1 MGIFTRKKDGK
12 KELKELLD
20 GYELPTFSTVV
31 IKVLS
36 LLRDKECPM
45 TTIAQELVLDPA
57 LVVSVFKMVNSS
69 AFGLIHKV
77 ADIPQ
82 AVMLLGRA
90 RVESI
95 VLSHAVR
102 KALPKVHEPWFNMN
116 TFWEV
121 SGRRAALARN
131 FAQVLHPESAISSFT
146 SAMLQD
152 IGMPV
157 LIAAKSKIY
166 TSIYEQWSETG
177 EIIVN
182 LEKEHLTLDH
192 QQVGR
197 IMAEEWNFPELLT
210 DVIGDH
216 HFSTTIA
223 PAISLV
229 SHLELQHNE
238 GQLDYIISHC
248 EDQYSL
254 KPESTKEII
263 EQALKEASTISL

>member
-1 MGIFTRKKDGK
+1 MGLFSRKKDSK
-12 KELKELLD
+12 NELNELLD

-31 IKVLS
+31 LKVLS
-36 LLRDKECPM
+36 LLRDKNCPM
-45 TTIAQELVLDPA
+45 TTIAQEIVLDPA
-57 LVVSVFKMVNSS
+57 LVVSIFKMINST
-69 AFGLIHKV
+69 AFGLTHKV

-95 VLSHAVR
+95 VLSHAVK
-102 KALPKVHEPWFNMN
+102 KALPQTHEPWFNMS
-116 TFWEV
+116 TFWELA
-121 SGRRAALARN
+121 GRRAALARN

-157 LIAAKSKIY
+157 LIAEKSKVY

-177 EIIVN
+177 EVIVN
-182 LEKEHLTLDH
+182 LEKEHLAFDH

-197 IMAEEWNFPELLT
+197 IMAEEWNFPEQLT

-216 HFSTTIA
+216 HFSTTVA
-223 PAISLV
+223 PAIGLV
-229 SHLELQHNE
+229 SHLELQHHDN
-238 GQLDYIISHC
+238 QLDYIISHC
-248 EDQYSL
+248 EDKYSL

-263 EQALKEASTISL
+263 DQALKEAATISL